1 MLPRLW
7 RRVDLTTQ
15 DATLIAA
22 GIAAAASVAK
32 LLADALSARGTATR
46 AAHRTVLQPHL
57 ASLATSVHGVV
68 AGAVLAH
75 RRLKEARGAGK
86 ALENAKAAAV
96 ALKTYRLEVK
106 YALPGIEEPLRTLT
120 RVPDWIATYKG
131 DPSGDGFV
139 DRLQQLGR
147 MVDDAI
153 SRSYRRGRPP
163 TRWEQWRLSRAT
175 KRVRDAWE
183 GRFGRDEKVEVEEA
197 VVDDSP
203 TGSQV
208 PASGRPD

>member
-1 MLPRLW
+1 MPAW
-7 RRVDLTTQ
+7 CVVELTTQ

-22 GIAAAASVAK
+22 GIAAVASLAK

-57 ASLATSVHGVV
+57 AGLATSVHGVV
-68 AGAVLAH
+68 AGAVVAH
-75 RRLKEARGAGK
+75 RRLKEARAGGN
-86 ALENAKAAAV
+86 ALDNSRSAAT

-120 RVPDWIATYKG
+120 RAPDWIATYKG

-139 DRLQQLGR
+139 EGLQCLSH
-147 MVDDAI
+147 MVDDVI

-163 TRWEQWRLSRAT
+163 TRWEQWRLARAT

-183 GRFGRDEKVEVEEA
+183 GRFGRDEKVDE
-197 VVDDSP
+197 
-203 TGSQV
+203 
-208 PASGRPD
+208 

>member
-1 MLPRLW
+1 
-7 RRVDLTTQ
+7 LTTQ

-22 GIAAAASVAK
+22 AIAAVASLAK
-32 LLADALSARGTATR
+32 LIADALSARGTATR

-57 ASLATSVHGVV
+57 AGLATSIHGVV
-68 AGAVLAH
+68 AGAVVAH
-75 RRLKEARGAGK
+75 RRLQEASAAGN
-86 ALENAKAAAV
+86 ALDNSRSAAT

-120 RVPDWIATYKG
+120 RAPDWIATYKG

-139 DRLQQLGR
+139 ERLQRLSR

-163 TRWEQWRLSRAT
+163 TRWEQWRLARAT
-175 KRVRDAWE
+175 KGVRDAWE
-183 GRFGRDEKVEVEEA
+183 SRFGRDAKAEE
-197 VVDDSP
+197 
-203 TGSQV
+203 
-208 PASGRPD
+208 